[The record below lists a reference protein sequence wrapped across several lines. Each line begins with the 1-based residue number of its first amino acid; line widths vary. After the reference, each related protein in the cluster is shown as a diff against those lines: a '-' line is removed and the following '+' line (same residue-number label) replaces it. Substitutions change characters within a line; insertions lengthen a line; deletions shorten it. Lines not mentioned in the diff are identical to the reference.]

1 MTSINKKVL
10 VPCCTESEWLDNAS
24 LYTLNQ
30 IELLYLKYGYA
41 DLPDF
46 SVSEIDFFI
55 EWYCTA

>member
-1 MTSINKKVL
+1 L
-10 VPCCTESEWLDNAS
+10 LHRDWLDDAS

-30 IELLYLKYGYA
+30 IIKLLYLKYGYA

-46 SVSEIDFFI
+46 SASEIDCFI